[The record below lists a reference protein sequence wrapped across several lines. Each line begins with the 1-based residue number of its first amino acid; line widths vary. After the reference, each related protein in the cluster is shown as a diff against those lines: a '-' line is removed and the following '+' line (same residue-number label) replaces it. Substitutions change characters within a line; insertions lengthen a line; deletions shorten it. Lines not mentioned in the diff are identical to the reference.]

1 MNAPETDDERF
12 APVQDAR
19 PQDVPWPAM
28 TWPPPADVRL
38 PGRFVEV
45 VPAVPQRDAEELFRA
60 LDDDRVWQHLAGRP
74 REPRAYAERLE
85 QQRAAGALPWTVRLR
100 TPYTG
105 LPAGAVIGTSTY
117 LDVSVGD
124 ARLEIGSTAYAPAT
138 WGTAVN
144 PDTKLVL
151 LTHAFEV
158 LGAGRVQLK
167 TDVRN
172 TRSQQA
178 IARLGARHEGT
189 LRRYQRRA
197 DGSVR
202 DTALFSVV
210 TEDWPAVRAG
220 LENRLTAV
228 LDQQQSH

>member
-1 MNAPETDDERF
+1 M
-12 APVQDAR
+12 
-19 PQDVPWPAM
+19 
-28 TWPPPADVRL
+28 
-38 PGRFVEV
+38 PGRLVEV

-74 REPRAYAERLE
+74 RKPQAYAERLE
-85 QQRAAGALPWTVRLR
+85 RQRAAGAFPWTVRLL
-100 TPYTG
+100 TAYAG
-105 LPAGAVIGTSTY
+105 LPAGAVVGASTY
-117 LDVSVGD
+117 LDISVGD
-124 ARLEIGSTAYAPAT
+124 ARLEIGSTAYAFET
-138 WGTAVN
+138 WGTGVN

-151 LTHAFEV
+151 LSHAFDR

-202 DTALFSVV
+202 DTALFSIT
-210 TEDWPAVRAG
+210 TEDWPAVRAA
-220 LENRLTAV
+220 LERRLDAA
-228 LDQQQSH
+228 LHQQ